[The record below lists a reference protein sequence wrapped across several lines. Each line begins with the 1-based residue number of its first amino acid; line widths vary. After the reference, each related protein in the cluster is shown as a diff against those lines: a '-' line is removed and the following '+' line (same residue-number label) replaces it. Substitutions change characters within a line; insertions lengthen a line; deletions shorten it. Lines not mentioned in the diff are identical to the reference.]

1 MSAINLSNRSRWMGG
16 FVQYANPIPPGPH
29 AYGPPPYGIWPTSVE
44 RPIDPNGA
52 PVAPSTIAAQ
62 QEAARKR
69 EEDREKALFIEKK
82 NIGQAGLPASTPLP
96 AGAAAA
102 QGAATSLL
110 PRPVDKTM
118 LYGGIVIAIVGVGTR
133 LFASEKTTSQALAS
147 GAAII
152 GGAGLVYKG
161 LQG

>member
-1 MSAINLSNRSRWMGG
+1 MAAINLANKSPWLGG
-16 FVQYANPIPPGPH
+16 FVQYASPIPPGPH
-29 AYGPPPYGIWPTSVE
+29 VYGPPPYGIWPTSVE
-44 RPIDPNGA
+44 APINPHGV
-52 PVAPSTIAAQ
+52 PVAPSTIAEQ

-69 EEDREKALFIEKK
+69 EEDREKALFIEKT
-82 NIGQAGLPASTPLP
+82 NMGQALVPQTAPVPDGTVAKD
-96 AGAAAA
+96 AAAA
-102 QGAATSLL
+102 LL

-118 LYGGIVIAIVGVGTR
+118 LYGGIAIAIVGVATR
-133 LFASEKTTSQALAS
+133 IFASEKTTSQALAS